1 MLFETKQITLKNEK
15 TAIFRSPELTDAA
28 EMVDYL
34 KTTAGESP
42 FLMNY
47 PEEIAA
53 TEEKEIE
60 YLRANRE
67 DPGMNM
73 IVCEIDGKIAGTCH
87 LSCKTK
93 LKNRHRGR
101 IGIALLEPYWGMGI
115 GTAMFR
121 EIIALGRQKGLE
133 QLELEVFEG
142 NQRAIALYEKM
153 GFRIAASVPNAIHL
167 TDGTRWAEHIMVMEL
182 Q

>member
-1 MLFETKQITLKNEK
+1 MLFETKQILLKNGK

-28 EMVDYL
+28 EMVEYL
-34 KTTAGESP
+34 KTTAGQSP

-67 DPGMNM
+67 DPCMTM
-73 IVCEIDGKIAGTCH
+73 IVCEIDGRIAGTCH

-93 LKNRHRGR
+93 IKNCHRGR
-101 IGIALLEPYWGMGI
+101 IGIALLKPYWGMGI
-115 GTAMFR
+115 GTALFR
-121 EIIALGRQKGLE
+121 ELIALGREKGLE

-142 NQRAIALYEKM
+142 NERGIALYEKM
-153 GFRIAASVPNAIHL
+153 GFRIAASIPNAIKL
-167 TDGTRWAEHIMVMEL
+167 KDGTRWAEHIMVL
-182 Q
+182 PL